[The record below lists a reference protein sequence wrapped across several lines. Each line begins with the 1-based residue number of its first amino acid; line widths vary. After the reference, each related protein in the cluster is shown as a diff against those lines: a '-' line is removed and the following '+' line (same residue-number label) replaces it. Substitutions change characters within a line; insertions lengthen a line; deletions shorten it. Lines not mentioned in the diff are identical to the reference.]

1 MIRLAIVG
9 LGAVTRNLHL
19 PAYKKLVKKIS
30 LVGACDVR
38 EDARAS
44 FAKLRPSVPV
54 FSDIDEMLATTKPEM
69 VSICSPPSLHRS
81 HCLAALESGC
91 QVFCEKP
98 MVETLTEADEI
109 ILAAERAGC
118 HVVVNSQFPFMK
130 IHAAA
135 KACFGRSDFGRLLFL
150 HASQTFR
157 PTPATE
163 ANWRAQMER
172 RLGFEF
178 GVHVFELIRFFFE
191 EDPIRIIAHMP
202 NPTHQK
208 SDVLN
213 IISLEF
219 SGGRSA
225 SILLDRLCKGPER
238 YLDLRLDGEFA
249 TIQTAI
255 GGELGIQAGLHTRE
269 RRPYFTIKLVKG
281 GKAVL
286 QNGNRSRTL
295 AKEGLNPFAQATAVH
310 LSNFIDALARNTT
323 PPGTARDHRK
333 TLALVFAAYDAAA
346 AGCSVELAP
355 YLASAPVSNAVHS

>member
-19 PAYKKLVKKIS
+19 PAYKKLAKKIS
-30 LVGACDVR
+30 LVGGCDVQ
-38 EDARAS
+38 EDARTS

-54 FSDIDEMLATTKPEM
+54 FSDIDEMLATAKPEM
-69 VSICSPPSLHRS
+69 VSICSPPSLHRP
-81 HCLAALESGC
+81 HCLAALKCGC
-91 QVFCEKP
+91 HVFCEKP
-98 MVETLTEADEI
+98 MVETLAEADEI

-135 KACFGRSDFGRLLFL
+135 KASFGRPDFGRLLFL

-157 PTPATE
+157 PTLATE
-163 ANWRAQMER
+163 ASWRAEIER

-191 EDPIRIIAHMP
+191 EDPIRIIAHTP

-213 IISLEF
+213 IVSLEF
-219 SGGRSA
+219 TGGRAA

-238 YLDLRLDGEFA
+238 YLDLRLDGEFG
-249 TIQTAI
+249 TVTTSI
-255 GGELGIQAGLHTRE
+255 GGELAVEAGLRTRE
-269 RRPYFTIKLVKG
+269 RRPYFAFNFTKG
-281 GKAVL
+281 GKAVW
-286 QNGNRSRTL
+286 QNGNRSRVL
-295 AKEGLNPFAQATAVH
+295 AKEDINPFAHATAVH
-310 LSNFIDALARNTT
+310 LQNFIDALARNRT
-323 PPGTARDHRK
+323 PLGTARDHRK

-355 YLASAPVSNAVHS
+355 YLASAAVSNAVQS